1 MSGMPEFRP
10 MWEAART
17 RARERALR
25 RRKLGVAAGVAGA
38 LLLLSTLILPA
49 SRAPAPDLEEIA
61 ALSAR
66 LQAAPLDFLLETPG
80 TARLETTPDFGAPL
94 LEERWAAGAESEE
107 RT

>member
-1 MSGMPEFRP
+1 MNRTPEFRP

-17 RARERALR
+17 RARERSLR
-25 RRKLGVAAGVAGA
+25 RRKLGVVAGVAGA
-38 LLLLSTLILPA
+38 MLLLSALILPA
-49 SRAPAPDLEEIA
+49 WRPPAPDLEEIA

-66 LQAAPLDFLLETPG
+66 LEAAPLDFLLETPG

-94 LEERWAAGAESEE
+94 LEERWVAGTESEE

>member
-1 MSGMPEFRP
+1 MSHTPEFRP
-10 MWEAART
+10 MWEAAQT

-25 RRKLGVAAGVAGA
+25 RRKLRVAAGVAGA
-38 LLLLSTLILPA
+38 MLLLSALILPA

-80 TARLETTPDFGAPL
+80 RVRLETTPDFGAPL
-94 LEERWAAGAESEE
+94 LEERWIAGTESEE

>member
-1 MSGMPEFRP
+1 

-25 RRKLGVAAGVAGA
+25 RRKLGAVAGVAGV
-38 LLLLSTLILPA
+38 LLLLSTLMLPA
-49 SRAPAPDLEEIA
+49 SRAPTPDLEEIA

-66 LQAAPLDFLLETPG
+66 LEATPLDFLLETPG

-94 LEERWAAGAESEE
+94 LEERWAAGTESEE

>member
-1 MSGMPEFRP
+1 
-10 MWEAART
+10 MWEAARM

-25 RRKLGVAAGVAGA
+25 RRKLAAVAGVSGA
-38 LLLLSTLILPA
+38 LLLGSLLLPA
-49 SRAPAPDLEEIA
+49 SRAPAPDLEELA

-66 LQAAPLDFLLETPG
+66 LEAIPLDFLLETPG
-80 TARLETTPDFGAPL
+80 AARLETTPDFGTPL